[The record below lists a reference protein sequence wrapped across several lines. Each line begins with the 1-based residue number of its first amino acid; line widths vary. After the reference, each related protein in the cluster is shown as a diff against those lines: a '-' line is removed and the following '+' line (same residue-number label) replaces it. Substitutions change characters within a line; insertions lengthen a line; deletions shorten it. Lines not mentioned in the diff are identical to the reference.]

1 MKTLRKFSACL
12 LLLGMLTPSVKAQGL
27 LKKLKDKANEVAE
40 KTIDKKT
47 DELLNGKKKT
57 DVVVESTAGGGVGT
71 SAGGASV
78 GMGSSN
84 SGSSVRNKG
93 GAGLVTT
100 PPDVKENLNAAESS
114 FKSANY
120 GEARSALQQAILG
133 VEMEIGQELL
143 KSLPETVA
151 GLPKQSEK
159 DQVTSTGW
167 GWAGL
172 TIHREYLKDDKQLNM
187 TIANNSVMMS
197 AVNMFLTNS
206 AYAQT
211 TGGEQKWKQTRLKG
225 YKAVIEYDQSSGYK
239 LTVPLGQSSL
249 LVYEGINFATEQELM
264 AAAGQLDLDKIKK
277 TLGEQ

>member
-1 MKTLRKFSACL
+1 MKTFKKAMLCATLCVL
-12 LLLGMLTPSVKAQGL
+12 LAPSVNGQGL
-27 LKKLKDKANEVAE
+27 LNKIKQKANEAVD

-47 DELLNGKKKT
+47 DELLNGKKK
-57 DVVVESTAGGGVGT
+57 EEPSTQTTGT
-71 SAGGASV
+71 NNLPSATGSSATSV
-78 GMGSSN
+78 GG
-84 SGSSVRNKG
+84 SVRNKG

-100 PPDVKENLNAAESS
+100 PPDVKENLSFAETS
-114 FKSANY
+114 FKSSNY

-151 GLPKQSEK
+151 GLSKQNDK

-167 GWAGL
+167 GWVGL
-172 TIHREYLKDDKQLNM
+172 TIHREYLKDDKQLSM

-197 AVNMFLTNS
+197 AINMYLANS
-206 AYAQT
+206 TYAQT
-211 TGGEQKWKQTRLKG
+211 TGGEQKWKQTRVKG
-225 YKAVIEYDQSSGYK
+225 YKAVIEYDESSGYK

-249 LVYEGINFATEQELM
+249 LVYEGVNFATEQELM
-264 AAAGQLDLDKIKK
+264 TAASQFDIDKIKK